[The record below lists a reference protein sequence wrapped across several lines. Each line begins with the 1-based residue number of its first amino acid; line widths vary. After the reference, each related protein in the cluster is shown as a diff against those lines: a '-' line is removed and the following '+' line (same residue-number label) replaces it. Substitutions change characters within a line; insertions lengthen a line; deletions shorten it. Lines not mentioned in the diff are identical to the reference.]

1 MVTIFQTLVNVTT
14 PAEKLQEEMLQQT
27 STFPRPMD
35 KLKKYEDVKV
45 IVENLIIL
53 SEEISNNMYC
63 INALSM
69 ITFPIYNY

>member
-1 MVTIFQTLVNVTT
+1 MVIIFQTLVNVTT

-45 IVENLIIL
+45 IVENLITSYLKKSATI
-53 SEEISNNMYC
+53 C
-63 INALSM
+63 IA
-69 ITFPIYNY
+69 